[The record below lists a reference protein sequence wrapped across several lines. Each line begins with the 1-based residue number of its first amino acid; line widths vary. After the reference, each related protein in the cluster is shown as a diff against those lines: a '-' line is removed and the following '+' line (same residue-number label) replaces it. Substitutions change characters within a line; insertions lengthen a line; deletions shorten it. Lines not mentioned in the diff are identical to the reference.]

1 MPVNIAQKDLETW
14 ADYLLDYSL
23 GGISPD
29 DVVMLKGEHITW
41 PLLSVLQDKVFAAG
55 GIADVNLVPPD
66 NDRGKVWGASMAR
79 HGSVKQIERVPQWH
93 VDRYKAMTKYI
104 EVLGA
109 ENPALYANL
118 PEETSKAIMRA
129 DEPMKNIRL
138 LKPWVLTL
146 FPTQGFADLEGMS
159 LEEYT
164 RVVVNASLVNP
175 RMLDDVEE
183 DIYQL
188 LAHSKTIRIETEDP
202 RNGRN
207 LVLTMDIA
215 ERHIVKCTGKR
226 NFPDGEVFTSPNTG
240 TVEGEIFVDLPVS
253 FVGVTI
259 QGIYL
264 KFENGRIVQYE
275 AEKGGD
281 TLKNIIETDEGSHRL
296 GEVALGM
303 NNGIEKVLKHP
314 LFVEKVGGTLHIA
327 IGASYPE
334 CYVED
339 ANSDAGKQQLES
351 LFNAGKFNRS
361 AQHVDIVTDF
371 RPGGSGRAVY
381 LDDVK
386 LDIKDNIWVVPEEH
400 RIKGAQS
407 PKGNW

>member
-1 MPVNIAQKDLETW
+1 MRIHITKEQLQKW
-14 ADYLLDYSL
+14 ADYLVDYSL
-23 GGISPD
+23 GGVTKD

-41 PLLSVLQDKVFAAG
+41 PLLSALQDKIFAAG
-55 GIADVNLVPPD
+55 AIADLNLVAPD

-79 HGSVKQIERVPQWH
+79 HGSEEQIAKVPQWH

-109 ENPALYANL
+109 ESPELYADV
-118 PEETSKAIMRA
+118 PEETGQAIMRV
-129 DEPMKNIRL
+129 DEAVKNLRI

-146 FPTQGFADLEGMS
+146 FPTQGFADMEGMT
-159 LEEYT
+159 LERYAE
-164 RVVVNASLVNP
+164 VVVNASMVDP
-175 RMLDDVEE
+175 RLLDEVEE
-183 DIYQL
+183 DIYRL
-188 LAHSKTIRIETEDP
+188 MHKSKTIRIQTEHP
-202 RNGRN
+202 HTGKMLELN
-207 LVLTMDIA
+207 MDIDK
-215 ERHIVKCTGKR
+215 RNVIKCTGKR
-226 NFPDGEVFTSPNTG
+226 NFPDGEVFTSPNVP

-253 FVGVTI
+253 FVGATI

-264 KFENGRIVQYE
+264 RF
-275 AEKGGD
+275 EKGKIVEYKADKGFE
-281 TLKNIIETDEGSHRL
+281 TLQKIIETDAGSHSL

-303 NNGIEKVLKHP
+303 NNGIEEVLKHP

-334 CYVED
+334 CYVK
-339 ANSDAGKQQLES
+339 NPSSDEGLKEAEEFFKKGLLNK
-351 LFNAGKFNRS
+351 S

-386 LDIKDNIWVVPEEH
+386 LEIENNIWVVPEEH
-400 RIKGAQS
+400 KVKAPLNSNSR
-407 PKGNW
+407 W